1 MSDVE
6 QPAALTLARGARRF
20 AGRDRRALREV
31 VLDELR
37 HQIREG
43 GLGPGSRLPSEPA
56 LAEMLAVSR
65 GTLREAVRALEV
77 EGLLVHRRGVGTF
90 LAAVQRLRNSLDV
103 NFGVT
108 QLIESMGLRPGT
120 TLTRVREEAAG
131 NPAAERLGLR
141 PRDPVIRIERVRT
154 ADGRPVV
161 HSLDIIP
168 RAIARRL
175 PDLSSEQSVY
185 VFLRESCGLT
195 VQYGIARL
203 MPATAD
209 ARIARLLEVKR
220 GTLLMVVDQ
229 VDYTVDSRA
238 VLFSLEHH
246 LADAFE
252 MTVFRKGSGLGVIG
266 GRQEGAT

>member
-6 QPAALTLARGARRF
+6 QPPTRLLPQGARRF

-37 HQIREG
+37 HLIREG

-65 GTLREAVRALEV
+65 GTLREAIRALEL

-90 LAAVQRLRNSLDV
+90 LAAVPRLRNSLDV

-120 TLTRVREEAAG
+120 RLADVREEAAG
-131 NPAAERLGLR
+131 NLAAGNLAAERLGIH

-175 PDLSSEQSVY
+175 PEFSREQSIY
-185 VFLRESCGLT
+185 AFLQESCGQV

-203 MPATAD
+203 MPAEAD
-209 ARIARLLEVKR
+209 ARVARLLGVKR

-229 VDYTVDSRA
+229 VDYAADSRA

-266 GRQEGAT
+266 G